1 MTMNVLTNDEFKETL
16 HMMKEGDMTYYEKNK
31 EAILMNMVHHI
42 GSPDSELRDRLI
54 YTVFFRLI
62 IEQKDIEI
70 DKMSALLETS
80 VESLLFHGIEETQSD
95 AVFTRAFTTLLIALI
110 LHRDIEENFLTEGQ
124 FKRTTTALI
133 QYLTLEKDTRGYV
146 KGKGWAHSI
155 AHAADAMDELI
166 ANPKLNPK
174 SFSELF
180 NLIIEQIMRSDI
192 LTHDEDERLVNPL
205 LRLLERGMDSEVI
218 LLHVEKLPHLLEE
231 RKQHLDEESYW
242 YVVHNVKTFLKS
254 LYIRLNEDNLHI
266 SLQQSILHL
275 LKRL

>member
-1 MTMNVLTNDEFKETL
+1 
-16 HMMKEGDMTYYEKNK
+16 MKDGDLTYYEKNK
-31 EAILMNMVHHI
+31 ADILTSMVQHI
-42 GSPDSELRDRLI
+42 GSRDAELRDQLI
-54 YTVFFRLI
+54 YTMLFRLI

-70 DKMSALLETS
+70 DKMSELLETS
-80 VESLLFHGIEETQSD
+80 LESLLFHGIEKTKSD
-95 AVFTRAFTTLLIALI
+95 DVFTRAFTTLLLALI
-110 LHRDIEENFLTEGQ
+110 LHRDIEEDFLAEEQ

-146 KGKGWAHSI
+146 NGKGWAHSI
-155 AHAADAMDELI
+155 AHAADAVDELI

-174 SFSELF
+174 SFPELF
-180 NLIIEQIMRSDI
+180 NLIIEQIMRSEI
-192 LTHDEDERLVNPL
+192 LAHDEDERLINPL
-205 LRLLERGMDSEVI
+205 LRLLERGMDSEI
-218 LLHVEKLPHLLEE
+218 LLHQVEQLPHLLEE

-254 LYIRLNEDNLHI
+254 LYIRLNENNLYI